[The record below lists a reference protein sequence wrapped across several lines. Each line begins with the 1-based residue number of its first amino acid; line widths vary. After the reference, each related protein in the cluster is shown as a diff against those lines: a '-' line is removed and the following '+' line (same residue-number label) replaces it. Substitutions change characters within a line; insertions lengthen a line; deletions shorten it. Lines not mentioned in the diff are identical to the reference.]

1 MAGAMRAVLQG
12 QDGSSA
18 FSLLVVDEDNWARQ
32 GYKAVAEKLGFAVIT
47 ADSPGRALMQISSH
61 PPDLVLIGPRQ
72 NPSDIVDFV
81 SRIRRLN
88 PAAEVITLAAR
99 CEPLPAPS
107 FSQSAASNLYR
118 PLEPEALAGLLSA
131 AMERLRANHNNG
143 FDQAQARLLPA
154 VLVGQSATVQKL
166 RSIVSKLGASRQP
179 VLITG
184 ERGTGKEQLARAIHE
199 TSGRREPF
207 YPLDCS
213 ARAADFLEREL
224 FSVRNSPGTVFL
236 NHVNELPLELQS
248 KLVRALRECDRAAG
262 NSQTLPGFARLV
274 AAATSDL
281 ETAVRHGAFRRDLYL
296 RLNAVIL
303 RLSPLRD
310 RKEDI
315 PRLVYHLLDPISA
328 QDRRPYSL
336 APQAMPLLVGYSWPG
351 NLNEL
356 RECLQHAAAV
366 SISSVLHPTDFTSYL
381 QQRSAQLAQSSDG
394 PAIIPLAEVEKQT
407 ILNALERLN
416 GDKMVAAR
424 LLGIGKTTLYRKLRE
439 YGIAESWITRISPR

>member
-1 MAGAMRAVLQG
+1 
-12 QDGSSA
+12 
-18 FSLLVVDEDNWARQ
+18 
-32 GYKAVAEKLGFAVIT
+32 
-47 ADSPGRALMQISSH
+47 
-61 PPDLVLIGPRQ
+61 
-72 NPSDIVDFV
+72 
-81 SRIRRLN
+81 
-88 PAAEVITLAAR
+88 
-99 CEPLPAPS
+99 
-107 FSQSAASNLYR
+107 
-118 PLEPEALAGLLSA
+118 
-131 AMERLRANHNNG
+131 MERLRANHNNG

-207 YPLDCS
+207 CPLDCS
-213 ARAADFLEREL
+213 ARAADFMEREL

-262 NSQTLPGFARLV
+262 NSQTPSGFARLV